1 MFAEDEAVMR
11 DTEREKRWP
20 WAILD
25 AQKEMLTRPM
35 PNIFTVHKVGVL
47 ARFTPLSACARP
59 ARSTERE
66 SDRQTV
72 TESTRR
78 LLFPGVEFAG
88 SVFALGVYVNHA
100 VRAICMACLQTTIS
114 GGQMLS
120 TGMFSFYRSYFSVG
134 AGGVTNVRQ
143 SSPPLKYPR
152 SPQPSNVVTPR
163 AGRPAHARFPQG
175 EFWVMLHRSFA
186 EYVHKSPDNQARMLL
201 AYFSG
206 MMVRSLQ
213 CRLLCL
219 VVCRLLSI

>member
-1 MFAEDEAVMR
+1 MAMGYPRRAEGDAHA
-11 DTEREKRWP
+11 P
-20 WAILD
+20 D
-25 AQKEMLTRPM
+25 AQHLHRAQGRGPCEVDTPVCLRP
-35 PNIFTVHKVGVL
+35 PSSID
-47 ARFTPLSACARP
+47 R
-59 ARSTERE
+59 ERE

-120 TGMFSFYRSYFSVG
+120 TGMFVFYHFYFSVG
-134 AGGVTNVRQ
+134 DGGVINVHQ
-143 SSPPLKYPR
+143 SSPPRKYPR
-152 SPQPSNVVTPR
+152 SPQPSNVATPR

-206 MMVRSLQ
+206 MMVRSLE
-213 CRLLCL
+213 
-219 VVCRLLSI
+219 